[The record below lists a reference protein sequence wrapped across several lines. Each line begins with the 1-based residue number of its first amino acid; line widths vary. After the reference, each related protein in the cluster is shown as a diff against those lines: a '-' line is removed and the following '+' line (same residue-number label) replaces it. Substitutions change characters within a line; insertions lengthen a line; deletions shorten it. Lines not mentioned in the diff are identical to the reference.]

1 MSETKPKLILVPTDF
16 SETAAHA
23 LRYASSLALRLDA
36 CLLVVHGDL
45 FIPPIDV
52 MGTGAF
58 DLSRD
63 QLVADARETML
74 QHVEV
79 NVDPRVPFDTR
90 VVVAPPVNAIIEAT
104 QESGAQ
110 LIVMG
115 THGRSGLRRLVVG
128 SVTETVMRSAT
139 VPVIALNETS
149 SERGGEIRK
158 VLCPVTF
165 NHSTIN
171 ALRAAASLVSSRST
185 PLVLV
190 REIEGAEDPRVAADE
205 LMRMRRWIPSE
216 LVDRCELKIVPAQP
230 TSESI
235 LTLAG
240 AVQPDLIVIGE
251 VVDRNM
257 GDVLRGTV
265 AERVLQ
271 QSPCAVLTVADALL
285 TDRPVKVKET
295 VSVF

>member
-1 MSETKPKLILVPTDF
+1 MTETRPRLIVVPTDF

-45 FIPPIDV
+45 FISPIDV
-52 MGTGAF
+52 MGAAMYTM
-58 DLSRD
+58 SRED
-63 QLVADARETML
+63 MVTSARETML
-74 QHVEV
+74 QHAEL
-79 NVDPRVPFDTR
+79 NIDPRVPFDTR
-90 VVVAPPVNAIIEAT
+90 VIVAPPVNAILET
-104 QESGAQ
+104 VQESGAQ

-115 THGRSGLRRLVVG
+115 THGRTGLRRLVVG
-128 SVTETVMRSAT
+128 SVTETVMRNAT

-158 VLCPVTF
+158 VLCPVTYT
-165 NHSTIN
+165 HSTAN
-171 ALRAAASLVSSRST
+171 ALRAAAHIVSNRRA

-190 REIEGAEDPRVAADE
+190 REVEGGDDPKTAADE
-205 LMRMRRWIPSE
+205 LMRLRRWIPIE

-235 LTLAG
+235 LALAS
-240 AVQPDLIVIGE
+240 AVQPDLIAIGE
-251 VVDRNM
+251 VADRHM
-257 GDVLRGTV
+257 GEVLRGTV

-271 QSPCAVLTVADALL
+271 HSACAVLTVADPLIA
-285 TDRPVKVKET
+285 DKREKAIEIAGVY
-295 VSVF
+295 